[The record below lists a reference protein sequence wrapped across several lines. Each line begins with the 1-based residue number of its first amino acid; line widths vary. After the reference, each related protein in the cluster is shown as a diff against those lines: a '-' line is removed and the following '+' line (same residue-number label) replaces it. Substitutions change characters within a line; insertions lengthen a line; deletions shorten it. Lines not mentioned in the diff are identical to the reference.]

1 MNKFDLGGKIE
12 TIRLELGESKTDFG
26 KRFKA
31 TGSLVNK
38 WENNSVTPNNERLKA
53 IADLA
58 GITVNELLGVERYDK
73 QEIIDAI
80 HDDDTMEL
88 IIKAKTIGED
98 EPEYIKKIN
107 EQALDNIINA
117 IESSRIHFQNYEI
130 ISMYIDV
137 CKGAKVYDL
146 VTLCNYLIDLRDK
159 RIRYMEMF
167 KDTDFIAPMY
177 ANEISRLNGY
187 IDSIKRQLESE
198 K

>member
-1 MNKFDLGGKIE
+1 MNLKQLGKKIE
-12 TIRLELGESKTDFG
+12 SIRINKGLTMEEFG
-26 KRFKA
+26 KLFNTSKG
-31 TGSLVNK
+31 TVNN
-38 WENNSVTPNNERLKA
+38 WEKGRNSPNKTNLKA

-177 ANEISRLNGY
+177 ASEISRLNGY